1 MWHIHAWQ
9 VISMIVL
16 VAVLVYHRRRTVAA
30 ANPAAPRSSTGA
42 AVKKAPP
49 APKVEQPPEQVFAD
63 LRRQALAAN
72 PSVLALPAELG
83 PDDAFGLLMEIGISG
98 SVVTLAC
105 FADGD
110 ARLLYRS
117 GGGMIGGI
125 GHETV
130 RKAAKDLVALAQAAL
145 PLMTPATAHPLPGP
159 DRIRFYVLTGRGA
172 MTTETDRKSLAEQ
185 PSQLSALFQS
195 GQQVVAEMRQVGEQR
210 AQGAG

>member
-9 VISMIVL
+9 VISMILL
-16 VAVLVYHRRRTVAA
+16 VAVLVYHRRRAAA
-30 ANPAAPRSSTGA
+30 ANPAAARSSTGA

-63 LRRQALAAN
+63 LRRQALATD
-72 PSVLALPAELG
+72 PSLLALPGELG

-159 DRIRFYVLTGRGA
+159 EQIRFYVLTGRGA

-185 PSQLSALFQS
+185 PTQLSALFQS

-210 AQGAG
+210 AQAAG